1 MGDREHMSIA
11 LRGVQEWNDW
21 RQVHLRVQ
29 PDLTRIDL
37 SGRDLSGIDFRGV
50 GLFKANLSG
59 ANLRNANLRQ
69 SILIRTNFKNADLTG
84 AHVYGA
90 SVWDVNLEGAIQND
104 LVVTEPP
111 NMNKGLRESNMIVTT
126 DNLEMAQF
134 LHLLMTNKKLRD
146 VIDTITSKVVLILG
160 RFSKKRKPVLDRL
173 KMLCREYGLLPVLF
187 DFEGPESR
195 NTTETIQTLAFLSRF
210 IIADLTFP
218 KCIPQELQ
226 ATIPGIKVPF
236 APLIRQGAKPH
247 SMFRDL
253 AEYPWVIEP
262 NKYNN
267 LAHLAEKVFPKLLKQ
282 VETKLAEIRNQRRR
296 AT

>member
-1 MGDREHMSIA
+1 MGNRAHMAIA
-11 LRGVQEWNDW
+11 LSGVREWNAW
-21 RQVHLRVQ
+21 RKNHLKVQ

-37 SGRDLSGIDFRGV
+37 SDRDLSGVDFRGV

-104 LVVTEPP
+104 LVVTESPE
-111 NMNKGLRESNMIVTT
+111 MNKGLRESSAVVTA

-134 LHLLMTNKKLRD
+134 LHLLLTNKKLRD

-160 RFSKKRKPVLDRL
+160 RFSGKQMPVLARL
-173 KMLCREYGLLPVLF
+173 KILCRDHGLLPVLF
-187 DFEGPESR
+187 DFEGPQNR
-195 NTTETIQTLAFLSRF
+195 DTTETVQTLAFLSRF

-226 ATIPGIKVPF
+226 ATIPSVQAPF
-236 APLIRQGAKPH
+236 APLIRKGERPH
-247 SMFRDL
+247 FMFRDL
-253 AEYPWVIEP
+253 LKYPWVLQP
-262 NKYNN
+262 NAYSN
-267 LAHLAEKVFPKLLKQ
+267 LAHLEKKVFPKVLKQ
-282 VETKLAEIRNQRRR
+282 VEAKLREIQSGRRR
-296 AT
+296 